1 MQPRPL
7 HNRSDLIAS
16 LVAPT
21 RACARAISEG
31 RAEVL
36 GGFTPP
42 GGLPCYIVRVEGRHG
57 SEWLL
62 GLEVDEESR
71 TFHPRRF
78 ESVPWA
84 SWDGRATGRSLKDGD
99 DPQRYDGYRTTV
111 RRSHANATDTA
122 EAPQNQ

>member
-1 MQPRPL
+1 MKPRSL
-7 HNRSDLIAS
+7 HSRSDLIAS

-31 RAEVL
+31 RVEVF

-42 GGLPCYIVRVEGRHG
+42 GGFPCYIVCVEGRHG

-62 GLEVDEESR
+62 GLEVDEENR
-71 TFHPRRF
+71 TFRPRRF

-84 SWDGRATGRSLKDGD
+84 SWDGRTTGRSLKDGD
-99 DPQRYDGYRTTV
+99 DPQRYGSYRAIAKEMQYGTPSTTED
-111 RRSHANATDTA
+111 R
-122 EAPQNQ
+122 